1 MKTYIGYSTDSNVRF
16 NATSGG
22 IGTSF
27 LKWLFDKNMIET
39 SISFVFNSNTL
50 RYEPQI
56 IHSFNDYRIS
66 GSIYQEIDLIGFIK
80 SHLNEIKGVFACFA
94 LPCQARTIRKIL
106 EKAGYRSIIIGLTC
120 SSQQTIDATKYLL
133 SRKSITLKDVDYIQ
147 YRGNGWPS
155 GIQIKTK
162 NGQNLFINNNNSI
175 WTQIFHSRLFIR
187 QKCFKCQNTLNKY
200 SDITLADPWLKDF
213 MENEKIGKTLV
224 FDYTEGKDKSLL
236 ELCCEDGYI
245 ILDTIS
251 ESVAIASQRGTILR
265 KESYKTSKLLVN
277 FYFTLINNIHYR
289 KVIFYSSIF
298 FNIHLFVKK
307 YFERY
312 LLKINSRNKK
322 NGN

>member
-27 LKWLFDKNMIET
+27 LKWLFDKNIIET

-80 SHLNEIKGVFACFA
+80 LHLNEIKGVFACFA
-94 LPCQARTIRKIL
+94 LHCQTRSIRKIL
-106 EKAGYRSIIIGLTC
+106 RSAGHKSIIIGLTC

-133 SRKSITLKDVDYIQ
+133 KREKIPENDIVDIQ

-162 NGQNLFINNNNSI
+162 KDEVIFVSNNNSI

-187 QKCFKCQNTLNKY
+187 KKCFKCQDTLNRF
-200 SDITLADPWLKDF
+200 SDITLADPWLNNIFEK
-213 MENEKIGKTLV
+213 EKIGKTLV
-224 FDYTEGKDKSLL
+224 FDNSLDDQKTML
-236 ELCCEDGYI
+236 ETCCSDGYI
-245 ILDTIS
+245 VLNKIS
-251 ESVAIASQRGTILR
+251 ESLAVSSQKNTILR
-265 KESYKTSKLLVN
+265 KESYKNSQLLVKR
-277 FYFTLINNIHYR
+277 YYTLINNVYYR
-289 KVIFYSSIF
+289 KIVFGSSAF
-298 FNIHLFVKK
+298 FNIHFKIK
-307 YFERY
+307 NYFEKY
-312 LLKINSRNKK
+312 LLKINKK
-322 NGN
+322 

>member
-27 LKWLFDKNMIET
+27 LKWLFDKNIIET

-80 SHLNEIKGVFACFA
+80 SHLNEIKGSFACFA
-94 LPCQARTIRKIL
+94 LPCQTRAIRKIL
-106 EKAGYRSIIIGLTC
+106 RSAGHKSIIIGLTC

-133 SRKSITLKDVDYIQ
+133 KREKISENDIVDIQ

-162 NGQNLFINNNNSI
+162 KTEVIFVSNNNSI

-187 QKCFKCQNTLNKY
+187 KKCFKCQDTLNRF
-200 SDITLADPWLKDF
+200 SDITLADPWLNNIFEK
-213 MENEKIGKTLV
+213 EKIGKTLV
-224 FDYTEGKDKSLL
+224 FDNSLDNQKTML
-236 ELCCEDGYI
+236 ETCCSDGYI
-245 ILDTIS
+245 VLNKIS
-251 ESVAIASQRGTILR
+251 ESLAVSSQKTTILR
-265 KESYKTSKLLVN
+265 KESYKNSQLLVKR
-277 FYFTLINNIHYR
+277 YYTLINNVYYR
-289 KVIFYSSIF
+289 KIVFGSSVF
-298 FNIHLFVKK
+298 FNIHFKIK
-307 YFERY
+307 NYFEKY
-312 LLKINSRNKK
+312 LLKINKK
-322 NGN
+322 

>member
-27 LKWLFDKNMIET
+27 LKWLFDKNIIET

-50 RYEPQI
+50 SYEPQI

-94 LPCQARTIRKIL
+94 LPCQTRAIRKIL
-106 EKAGYRSIIIGLTC
+106 RSAGHKSIIIGLTC

-133 SRKSITLKDVDYIQ
+133 KREKIPENDIVDIQ

-162 NGQNLFINNNNSI
+162 KDEVIFVSNNNSI

-187 QKCFKCQNTLNKY
+187 KKCFKCQDTLNRF
-200 SDITLADPWLKDF
+200 SDITLADPWLNNIFEK
-213 MENEKIGKTLV
+213 EKIGKTLV
-224 FDYTEGKDKSLL
+224 FDNSLDDQKTML
-236 ELCCEDGYI
+236 ETCCSDGYI
-245 ILDTIS
+245 VLNKIS
-251 ESVAIASQRGTILR
+251 ESLAVSSQKNTILR
-265 KESYKTSKLLVN
+265 KESYKNSQLLVKR
-277 FYFTLINNIHYR
+277 YYTLINNVYYR
-289 KVIFYSSIF
+289 KIVFGSSVF
-298 FNIHLFVKK
+298 FNIHFKIK
-307 YFERY
+307 NYFEKY
-312 LLKINSRNKK
+312 LLKINKK
-322 NGN
+322 

>member
-27 LKWLFDKNMIET
+27 LKWLFDKNIIET

-94 LPCQARTIRKIL
+94 LPCQTRAIRKIL
-106 EKAGYRSIIIGLTC
+106 RSAGHKSIIIGLTC

-133 SRKSITLKDVDYIQ
+133 KREKIPENDIVDIQ

-162 NGQNLFINNNNSI
+162 KDEVIFVSNNNSI

-187 QKCFKCQNTLNKY
+187 KKCFKCQDTLNRF
-200 SDITLADPWLKDF
+200 SDITLADPWLNNIFDK
-213 MENEKIGKTLV
+213 EKIGKTLV
-224 FDYTEGKDKSLL
+224 FDNSLDDQKTML
-236 ELCCEDGYI
+236 ETCCSDGYI
-245 ILDTIS
+245 VLNKIS
-251 ESVAIASQRGTILR
+251 ESLAVSSQKNTILR
-265 KESYKTSKLLVN
+265 KESYKNSQLLVKR
-277 FYFTLINNIHYR
+277 YYTLINNVYYR
-289 KVIFYSSIF
+289 KIVFGSSAF
-298 FNIHLFVKK
+298 FNIHFKIK
-307 YFERY
+307 NYFEKY
-312 LLKINSRNKK
+312 LLKRNKK
-322 NGN
+322 